1 MICKD
6 VIEHMNEDELRTYV
20 VHQER
25 VLEIEQELR
34 YAFQGLS
41 RAWKQLVIDIEHC
54 DNCFDAQR
62 DQTRWMREYENMIEE
77 KYSQYMP
84 RPVCDAR
91 LRGDNEKA

>member
-1 MICKD
+1 MICKE
-6 VIEHMNEDELRTYV
+6 VIEHMNEDELRSYV

-41 RAWKQLVIDIEHC
+41 RAWKQLVIDMEHC

-62 DQTRWMREYENMIEE
+62 NQTKWMREYENMIEE

-84 RPVCDAR
+84 RPICD
-91 LRGDNEKA
+91 KHTSQ